1 MAKTGL
7 EERLEAVARE
17 FVQRIVA
24 EIRSASFAEV
34 AGYAPQRV
42 EHAETAATARAQKA
56 TRVVAASKRSAGAAS
71 SGGGG
76 GAGGERQ
83 TAEKRAELS
92 ERVVETLRNAG
103 EPLSARALAATIG
116 VPPDLLV
123 APLLELRAAARI
135 AKHGEKRAT
144 TYSLP

>member
-34 AGYAPQRV
+34 AGYAPQR
-42 EHAETAATARAQKA
+42 EEQAETPAAVRARAPRV
-56 TRVVAASKRSAGAAS
+56 TRVVASPKRSAGAAS
-71 SGGGG
+71 GGTSS
-76 GAGGERQ
+76 GERQ

-92 ERVVETLRNAG
+92 ARVVEALQNAG
-103 EPLSARALAATIG
+103 EPISAKAIATVLEVSPELLA
-116 VPPDLLV
+116 
-123 APLLELRAAARI
+123 APLLELRAAGRI

>member
-34 AGYAPQRV
+34 AGYAPPR
-42 EHAETAATARAQKA
+42 EERAEAAAPARAPRV
-56 TRVVAASKRSAGAAS
+56 TRVIASPKRS
-71 SGGGG
+71 SGGSASGG
-76 GAGGERQ
+76 GTASAERQ

-92 ERVVETLRNAG
+92 ARVVEALQNAG
-103 EPLSARALAATIG
+103 EPLSAKAISNVLE
-116 VPPDLLV
+116 VSPELLT
-123 APLLELRAAARI
+123 APLLELRAAGRI
-135 AKHGEKRAT
+135 ANHGEKRAT

>member
-42 EHAETAATARAQKA
+42 EHAETAAPARLQKA
-56 TRVVAASKRSAGAAS
+56 TRAVASPKRSAAAAS
-71 SGGGG
+71 SGGG

-144 TYSLP
+144 TYSLA